1 MPLRQFM
8 GDNLA
13 FHPHELAAMT
23 AAFDEALSKLGLSDR
38 KDGITELVARKTID
52 LAKGGE
58 RDPAK
63 VCAELLK
70 TFKDGGADSG
80 TS

>member
-1 MPLRQFM
+1 MPLRQFI
-8 GDNLA
+8 GDNVA

-23 AAFDEALSKLGLSDR
+23 TAFEEALIKLGLSDR

-52 LAKGGE
+52 LAKAGE
-58 RDPAK
+58 RDPARL
-63 VCAELLK
+63 CAELLK
-70 TFKDGGADSG
+70 TFKDGGADCG